1 MGSIVNVNPKL
12 DRVSAQPGGRVAFS
26 FSVVNTSARPLK
38 IGAKVIAEGMTE
50 TAWFS
55 VLGDGERRLGAD
67 DLDQFDVEASL
78 PAGLAPGNY
87 RFKLLVY
94 STDDPGEDFDES
106 PSVVASVIAAPAAEK
121 PAQTAPTP
129 PQPQKP
135 FPWWIVAVAGV
146 VVVVIGVLAFVF
158 WPAPEPAQPVEP
170 QTVKVPSVLTRPL
183 DEAKRILAEHELEAV
198 TVAETRPRGDD
209 SKLNVVRY
217 QFPKTG
223 TRVEPGA
230 EVNLVYYTSK
240 VIDRNIFIRPNGAVE
255 AVPLTVQPQIEWR
268 RLQAVP
274 LQPAQ

>member
-106 PSVVASVIAAPAAEK
+106 PSVVASVTAAPAPEEPEQPAPK
-121 PAQTAPTP
+121 PPE
-129 PQPQKP
+129 PQKP

-146 VVVVIGVLAFVF
+146 AVIVIGVLAFVF
-158 WPAPEPAQPVEP
+158 WPAPEPAQPEQV
-170 QTVKVPSVLTRPL
+170 QTVTVPRVLTKPL
-183 DEAKRILAEHELEAV
+183 DEAKRILAEHGLEAA
-198 TVAETRPRGDD
+198 TVAETRPSGDN

-217 QFPKTG
+217 QFPKIG
-223 TRVEPGA
+223 TRVDPGT

-255 AVPLTVQPQIEWR
+255 AVPMTLQPQIGWK
-268 RLQAVP
+268 RLQTLP